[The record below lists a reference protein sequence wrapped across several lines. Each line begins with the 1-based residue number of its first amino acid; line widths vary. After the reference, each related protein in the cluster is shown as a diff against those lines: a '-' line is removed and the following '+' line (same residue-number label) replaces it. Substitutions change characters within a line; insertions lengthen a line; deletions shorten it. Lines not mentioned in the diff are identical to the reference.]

1 MGVYGYKR
9 CIYKKVRQ
17 NTDRECNTCKCRV
30 NVVLLW
36 LDCYPNQSDICT
48 QKKKMETGKKIKEL
62 RIKKGMTQE
71 ELAELTEL
79 SARTIQRIEKGEV
92 DPRSYTLQ
100 MIAKALEVDY
110 SLFVEVESIE
120 DKERKAKEDRFLL
133 GLVHLSGLVP
143 LFIPTILIWKNL
155 KNRVEGITIHF
166 YEVISFQIT
175 ILLVFILPG
184 LLIYYFVQIQNFIN
198 KPYLVFLGIILGV
211 IISIHNTI
219 NVINNKPYTRFNIFT
234 FKKKDEKDSK

>member
-1 MGVYGYKR
+1 
-9 CIYKKVRQ
+9 
-17 NTDRECNTCKCRV
+17 
-30 NVVLLW
+30 
-36 LDCYPNQSDICT
+36 
-48 QKKKMETGKKIKEL
+48 METGKLIKEL

-120 DKERKAKEDRFLL
+120 DKEIKATEDRFLL
-133 GLVHLSGLVP
+133 GLIHLSGLVP
-143 LFIPTILIWKNL
+143 LFIPTFLIWKNL
-155 KNRVEGITIHF
+155 KHRVEGITNHF
-166 YEVISFQIT
+166 HEVVGFQLT

-184 LLIYYFVQIQNFIN
+184 LLIYYFLQYQDFIN
-198 KPYLVFLGIILGV
+198 NPYLIYLGIILGV

-219 NVINNKPYTRFNIFT
+219 NVIKNKPYTRFNIFT
-234 FKKKDEKDSK
+234 SIKKNKKDSK